1 MKNSKK
7 IAFCSIMAALSVIL
21 VMCGNIFQAASQA
34 MPAIAGVIGV
44 IIVIEIGVKWAFAAY
59 FVSAALTFILGINEA
74 GMLFALFFGYYPI
87 IKSIIE
93 KIRVRVIEYIVK
105 FALFNAAMIASYA
118 ILIAVFSLVALGF
131 DTMLFAWITLAIGNI
146 FFILYDICISRIA
159 ALYCV
164 KYRKYI
170 KKLLK

>member
-1 MKNSKK
+1 M
-7 IAFCSIMAALSVIL
+7 IL

-74 GMLFALFFGYYPI
+74 GILFALLFGYYPI
-87 IKSIIE
+87 IKPLIE

-118 ILIAVFSLVALGF
+118 ILIAVFSLAALGF
-131 DTMLFAWITLAIGNI
+131 DKMLFAWITLAIGNI

-159 ALYCV
+159 ALYCL

>member
-1 MKNSKK
+1 M
-7 IAFCSIMAALSVIL
+7 IL

-59 FVSAALTFILGINEA
+59 FVSAVLTFILGINEA
-74 GMLFALFFGYYPI
+74 GILFALFFGYYPI
-87 IKSIIE
+87 VKSLIE
-93 KIRVRVIEYIVK
+93 KIRVRAIEYIVK
-105 FALFNAAMIASYA
+105 FTLFNAAMIASYA
-118 ILIAVFSLVALGF
+118 ILIAVFSLAALGF
-131 DTMLFAWITLAIGNI
+131 DKMLFAWITLAIGNV

-159 ALYCV
+159 ALYCL

>member
-1 MKNSKK
+1 M
-7 IAFCSIMAALSVIL
+7 IL

-59 FVSAALTFILGINEA
+59 FVSAVLTFILGINEA
-74 GMLFALFFGYYPI
+74 GILFALFFGYYPI
-87 IKSIIE
+87 VKSLIE
-93 KIRVRVIEYIVK
+93 KIRVRAIEYIVK
-105 FALFNAAMIASYA
+105 FTLFNAAMIASYA
-118 ILIAVFSLVALGF
+118 ILIAVFSLAALGF
-131 DTMLFAWITLAIGNI
+131 DKMLFAWITLAIGNV

>member
-1 MKNSKK
+1 
-7 IAFCSIMAALSVIL
+7 MAALSVIL

-59 FVSAALTFILGINEA
+59 FVSAALTLGINEA
-74 GMLFALFFGYYPI
+74 GILFALLFGYYPI
-87 IKSIIE
+87 IKPLIE
-93 KIRVRVIEYIVK
+93 KIRVRAIEYIAK
-105 FALFNAAMIASYA
+105 LALFNAAMIVSYA
-118 ILIAVFSLVALGF
+118 ILIAVFSLAALGF
-131 DTMLFAWITLAIGNI
+131 DKMLFAWITLAIGNL

>member
-1 MKNSKK
+1 M
-7 IAFCSIMAALSVIL
+7 IL
-21 VMCGNIFQAASQA
+21 VMCGNLFQAASQA

-74 GMLFALFFGYYPI
+74 GILFALLFGYYPI
-87 IKSIIE
+87 IKPLIE
-93 KIRVRVIEYIVK
+93 KIRVRAIEYIVK
-105 FALFNAAMIASYA
+105 FTLFNAAMIASYA
-118 ILIAVFSLVALGF
+118 ILIAVFSLAALGF
-131 DTMLFAWITLAIGNI
+131 DKMLFAWITLAIGNI

-159 ALYCV
+159 ALYCL

>member
-1 MKNSKK
+1 MKKSKK

-74 GMLFALFFGYYPI
+74 GMFFGYYPI
-87 IKSIIE
+87 IKPLIE
-93 KIRVRVIEYIVK
+93 KIRVRAIEYIVK
-105 FALFNAAMIASYA
+105 FALFNAAMIVSYA
-118 ILIAVFSLVALGF
+118 ILIAVFSLAALGF
-131 DTMLFAWITLAIGNI
+131 DKMLFAWITLAIGNI

-159 ALYCV
+159 ALYCL

>member
-1 MKNSKK
+1 M
-7 IAFCSIMAALSVIL
+7 IL
-21 VMCGNIFQAASQA
+21 VMCGNLFQAASQA

-74 GMLFALFFGYYPI
+74 GILFALLFGYYPI
-87 IKSIIE
+87 IKPLIE
-93 KIRVRVIEYIVK
+93 KIRVRAIEYIVK
-105 FALFNAAMIASYA
+105 SALFNAAMIASYA
-118 ILIAVFSLVALGF
+118 ILIAVFSLAALGF
-131 DTMLFAWITLAIGNI
+131 DKTLFAWITLAIGNI

>member
-1 MKNSKK
+1 M
-7 IAFCSIMAALSVIL
+7 IL
-21 VMCGNIFQAASQA
+21 VMCGNLFQAASQA

-74 GMLFALFFGYYPI
+74 GILFALLFGYYPI
-87 IKSIIE
+87 IKPLIE
-93 KIRVRVIEYIVK
+93 KIRVRAIEYIVK
-105 FALFNAAMIASYA
+105 SALFNAAMIASYA
-118 ILIAVFSLVALGF
+118 ILIAVFSLAALGF
-131 DTMLFAWITLAIGNI
+131 DKMLFAWITLAIGNI

>member
-1 MKNSKK
+1 MKKSKK

-21 VMCGNIFQAASQA
+21 VMCGNIFQAAAQA

-74 GMLFALFFGYYPI
+74 GILFALLFGYYPI
-87 IKSIIE
+87 IKPLIE
-93 KIRVRVIEYIVK
+93 KIRVRAIEYIVK
-105 FALFNAAMIASYA
+105 FALFNAAMIVSYA
-118 ILIAVFSLVALGF
+118 ILIAVFSLAALGF
-131 DTMLFAWITLAIGNI
+131 DKMLFAWITLAIGNI

-159 ALYCV
+159 ALYCL

>member
-1 MKNSKK
+1 M
-7 IAFCSIMAALSVIL
+7 IL

-87 IKSIIE
+87 IKPLIE

-118 ILIAVFSLVALGF
+118 ILIAVFSLAALGF
-131 DTMLFAWITLAIGNI
+131 DKMLFAWITLAIGNI

-159 ALYCV
+159 ALYCL

>member
-1 MKNSKK
+1 M
-7 IAFCSIMAALSVIL
+7 IL

>member
-1 MKNSKK
+1 M
-7 IAFCSIMAALSVIL
+7 IL

-93 KIRVRVIEYIVK
+93 KIRVRVIKYIVK